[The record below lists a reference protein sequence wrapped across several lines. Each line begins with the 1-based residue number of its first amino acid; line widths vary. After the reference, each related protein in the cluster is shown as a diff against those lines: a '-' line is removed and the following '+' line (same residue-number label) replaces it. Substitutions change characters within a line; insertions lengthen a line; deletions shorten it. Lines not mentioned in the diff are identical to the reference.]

1 MEKLVGYPYE
11 YCMFPNVNRLVNRR
25 NGTVIGAWLD
35 TFQAWLLPP
44 LCLLCGEAGADSR
57 DLCTACAADLP
68 PNDRACP
75 GCATPLATGQVGWC
89 GACLSCPRKFDRAY
103 VPFRYR
109 PPLDH
114 LIRGLKFDG
123 RLSHARLLGDLFADR
138 LALRGEPWPDYIVPV
153 PLHPQRLRERGFNQ
167 ALELARAAAQRFR
180 IPLATE
186 GLRRI
191 RRTTPQIQL
200 DARQRR
206 TNLLGAFAPGRLPTG
221 SRVAIMDDV
230 ITTASTVA
238 ECAQILR
245 ASGATDIEVWAI
257 ARAIDD

>member
-1 MEKLVGYPYE
+1 
-11 YCMFPNVNRLVNRR
+11 
-25 NGTVIGAWLD
+25 
-35 TFQAWLLPP
+35 
-44 LCLLCGEAGADSR
+44 
-57 DLCTACAADLP
+57 
-68 PNDRACP
+68 
-75 GCATPLATGQVGWC
+75 
-89 GACLSCPRKFDRAY
+89 
-103 VPFRYR
+103 
-109 PPLDH
+109 